1 MVVVV
6 ASDAL
11 LDSPGRLFWPIIL
24 VESGRVEAHAGM
36 PHAGPSATSF
46 LLSTLPSHI
55 SNAISRV
62 VRCVRARPIARL
74 TDQPTALH

>member
-24 VESGRVEAHAGM
+24 VESSRVEAHAGM
-36 PHAGPSATSF
+36 PHACPSATSF
-46 LLSTLPSHI
+46 YSPRCRLISLTPSLVSCVAYVLDRLP
-55 SNAISRV
+55 
-62 VRCVRARPIARL
+62 
-74 TDQPTALH
+74 D

>member
-24 VESGRVEAHAGM
+24 VESGRVEAHAAM
-36 PHAGPSATSF
+36 PTPV
-46 LLSTLPSHI
+46 LLQHPSTLHAAVSY
-55 SNAISRV
+55 
-62 VRCVRARPIARL
+62 L
-74 TDQPTALH
+74 

>member
-24 VESGRVEAHAGM
+24 VESSRVE
-36 PHAGPSATSF
+36 
-46 LLSTLPSHI
+46 
-55 SNAISRV
+55 SRV
-62 VRCVRARPIARL
+62 RL
-74 TDQPTALH
+74 SSSMLTLLQFRHPVGEPEHGG